1 VDINPVGAG
10 GEPFSCFGQPYN
22 SLLRQCLLPK
32 PAPFENLLTPPLTQ
46 TLLEEEKTDIK
57 LENRRRQVA
66 REILA
71 ATRDYQRQSFYI
83 RELQEKVL
91 LAKDNPL
98 PKVPPEI
105 PSLPEC
111 PRFDEIRLYLFARL
125 QELAIDTMNGPIP
138 EHVLLKYILTRREL
152 VINGDEW
159 RAFLYICNDR
169 KFLFRQA
176 WQRLLANRFSINKG
190 LYKRRAK

>member
-1 VDINPVGAG
+1 MSPPQTSPVRELANFPVNPDTAQRRKGRH
-10 GEPFSCFGQPYN
+10 QT
-22 SLLRQCLLPK
+22 RK
-32 PAPFENLLTPPLTQ
+32 PE
-46 TLLEEEKTDIK
+46 
-57 LENRRRQVA
+57 VA
-66 REILA
+66 NGKEILA
-71 ATRDYQRQSFYI
+71 AARDYQRQSFYI

-152 VINGDEW
+152 VINADE
-159 RAFLYICNDR
+159 
-169 KFLFRQA
+169 
-176 WQRLLANRFSINKG
+176 
-190 LYKRRAK
+190 